1 MKKGK
6 GKGKAAAALAPAELG
21 SNFTRGLVATG
32 LLAAIQDR
40 WSEERASNRKVL
52 RLALQGG
59 AALAAGIAT
68 AESLRRGDYARALVA
83 LAGGAAGVVAA
94 EMLLN
99 PNRPTPADEV
109 EIG

>member
-1 MKKGK
+1 MRKGK
-6 GKGKAAAALAPAELG
+6 GKAKAAAALAPVELAG
-21 SNFTRGLVATG
+21 NFTRGLIATG

-40 WSEERASNRKVL
+40 WSHEKPSNRKVL

-59 AALAAGIAT
+59 AALAAGIAA
-68 AESLRRGDYARALVA
+68 AESLRRGDYARALIAV
-83 LAGGAAGVVAA
+83 AGGAVGVGVA

-99 PNRPTPADEV
+99 PTHTPAEEA

>member
-1 MKKGK
+1 MKKRK
-6 GKGKAAAALAPAELG
+6 AKAAAALAPAELA

-32 LLAAIQDR
+32 LVATIQDR
-40 WSEERASNRKVL
+40 WTQGKPSNRKVL

-59 AALAAGIAT
+59 AALASGIAT
-68 AESLRRGDYARALVA
+68 AESLRRGDYARAVLA
-83 LAGGAAGVVAA
+83 LAGGALGVVTT

-99 PNRPTPADEV
+99 PPTRRPAEEV

>member
-1 MKKGK
+1 MKKR
-6 GKGKAAAALAPAELG
+6 KAKAAALAPAELAG
-21 SNFTRGLVATG
+21 NFTRGMVATG

-40 WSEERASNRKVL
+40 WTADKPSNRKVL

-59 AALAAGIAT
+59 AALASGIAT
-68 AESLRRGDYARALVA
+68 AESLRRADVARAVLA
-83 LAGGAAGVVAA
+83 LAGGAVSVMAV

-99 PNRPTPADEV
+99 PSPRQPAQEV

>member
-6 GKGKAAAALAPAELG
+6 GKAKAAALAPMELAG
-21 SNFTRGLVATG
+21 NFTRGLVATG

-40 WSEERASNRKVL
+40 WSQGGQPSNRKVL

-68 AESLRRGDYARALVA
+68 AESLRRGDYARALIAV
-83 LAGGAAGVVAA
+83 AGGALGVAPP
-94 EMLLN
+94 EILLN
-99 PNRPTPADEV
+99 PPSPPQES